1 MSTMERFKGFL
12 KEVEVEVHKV
22 TWPTR
27 GELWESTM
35 VVIVTV
41 AIISMFIFVV
51 DRAVG
56 FMITRIL

>member
-1 MSTMERFKGFL
+1 MSTMQRFNGFL
-12 KEVEVEVHKV
+12 KEVRVEFHKI

-35 VVIVTV
+35 VVLVTV

-51 DRAVG
+51 DQVVG
-56 FMITRIL
+56 RVVTAIL